1 MDDWLKQKLD
11 NLSKKEFRSGGRY
24 AQPCSEFR
32 FSPHLK
38 ILFLVAHSFH
48 SAEIEVLKNDA
59 VHGVQ
64 HGKLSDSGGYLLS
77 RLNIKNKNGYMY
89 RTSL

>member
-11 NLSKKEFRSGGRY
+11 NLSKKEFRSGGSY

-32 FSPHLK
+32 FFSTSEDFVSCSPQL
-38 ILFLVAHSFH
+38 SFRGNRGTQ
-48 SAEIEVLKNDA
+48 NDA
-59 VHGVQ
+59 VYGVQ